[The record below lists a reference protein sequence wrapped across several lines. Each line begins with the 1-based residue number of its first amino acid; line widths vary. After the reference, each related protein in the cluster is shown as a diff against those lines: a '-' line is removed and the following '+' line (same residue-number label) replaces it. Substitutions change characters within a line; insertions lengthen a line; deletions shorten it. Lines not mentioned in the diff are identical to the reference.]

1 LFQLLSTA
9 ILCKI
14 FGSVD
19 SGDRQAFQIL
29 GRQAGRSVGVVEDG
43 KYETVTEDPK
53 PAMFFPF
60 LQQPSSDT
68 WIVVRIGDTAA
79 PSRQA

>member
-1 LFQLLSTA
+1 V
-9 ILCKI
+9 I
-14 FGSVD
+14 
-19 SGDRQAFQIL
+19 
-29 GRQAGRSVGVVEDG
+29 EDG

-53 PAMFFPF
+53 PATFFPF